1 MGRPRSSIENYSCE
15 ESTCE
20 WEWRSTLQ
28 NLTLPAVART
38 SGNIRAIPSGD
49 KSQARQEA
57 KDRPQ
62 RRATAAE
69 ADDGRSISAN
79 LGTESGKSRCASTA
93 LASASARADAHAD
106 HESAAGS
113 GDERGAGAG
122 NPSCGANRDE
132 QNW

>member
-1 MGRPRSSIENYSCE
+1 MGRPSSSIETYSCE

-69 ADDGRSISAN
+69 ADDGRSLSAN

-93 LASASARADAHAD
+93 LAPASARAESHAGPG
-106 HESAAGS
+106 SAAGAGGES
-113 GDERGAGAG
+113 GAG
-122 NPSCGANRDE
+122 P
-132 QNW
+132 